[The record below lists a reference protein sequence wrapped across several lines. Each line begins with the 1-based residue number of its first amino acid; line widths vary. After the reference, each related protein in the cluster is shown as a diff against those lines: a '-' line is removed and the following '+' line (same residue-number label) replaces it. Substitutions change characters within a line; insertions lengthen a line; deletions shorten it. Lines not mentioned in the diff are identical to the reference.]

1 MKEIKYLKD
10 LRSIFKWALQ
20 LNNNK
25 VIKYWII
32 EFDMEFKDWMSN
44 LIVQGISKLVTMF
57 THLSNLKFL
66 FNQLDEL

>member
-10 LRSIFKWALQ
+10 LRSIFKWELQ

-66 FNQLDEL
+66 VNELW